1 MSVTIEKI
9 QRLVEGQLG
18 IKGIQPGD
26 RLLEELGA
34 QSADVV
40 NLISALEDQY
50 DIDIEEDEI
59 AELKTV
65 NDLFTTVQK
74 HL

>member
-1 MSVTIEKI
+1 MPVTIEKI

-18 IKGIQPGD
+18 IKGVKPED

-50 DIDIEEDEI
+50 DIDIDEDEI

-65 NDLFTTVQK
+65 EDLYLAVKEQV
-74 HL
+74 

>member
-1 MSVTIEKI
+1 MPVTIEKI

-18 IKGIQPGD
+18 IKGVKPED

-50 DIDIEEDEI
+50 DIDIDEDEI
-59 AELKTV
+59 SELKTV
-65 NDLFTTVQK
+65 EDLYLAVKEQV
-74 HL
+74 